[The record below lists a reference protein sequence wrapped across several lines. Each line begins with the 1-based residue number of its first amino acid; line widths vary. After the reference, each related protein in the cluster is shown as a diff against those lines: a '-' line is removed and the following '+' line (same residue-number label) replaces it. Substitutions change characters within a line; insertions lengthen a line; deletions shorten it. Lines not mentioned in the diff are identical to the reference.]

1 MPRVI
6 ATILHVHLAKIS
18 KIVRSDQLLARL
30 SHPLHVENLLRL
42 TFSSLFSSSRRRC
55 EILSHDSRE
64 MILVPPTR
72 TIKPRTESIRH
83 RVPTQRSHV
92 VRQRSIQI
100 TDVINLLSVFTVF
113 VVFFV
118 FSAAA
123 AANPFTPHVQTHHVP
138 NRTHPAVG
146 PPTPTVIHGR
156 FPENLLRWVHQ
167 SAFFQSLEQS
177 AFDRSNVTVV
187 LRIRSVLG
195 GGLHAALTGK
205 PEMVCTAIREFER
218 NLARFIFREI
228 ERPLYLYLFGPL
240 QRQTFLLLLLLLRRH
255 LRVGVILVHF
265 T

>member
-42 TFSSLFSSSRRRC
+42 TFSSLFSSSRRRR
-55 EILSHDSRE
+55 EILSYNSRE

-123 AANPFTPHVQTHHVP
+123 ANPFTPHVQTHHVP

-146 PPTPTVIHGR
+146 PPAPTVIHGR

-177 AFDRSNVTVV
+177 AFNRSNVTV
-187 LRIRSVLG
+187 LRIR
-195 GGLHAALTGK
+195 
-205 PEMVCTAIREFER
+205 
-218 NLARFIFREI
+218 
-228 ERPLYLYLFGPL
+228 
-240 QRQTFLLLLLLLRRH
+240 
-255 LRVGVILVHF
+255 VGV
-265 T
+265 